1 MPKMKVLNTF
11 AFILFTFY
19 FLNPASG
26 ETVTRIQE
34 ILNAKPDTNKV
45 KSLSDLCWDYRFI
58 SADSALIFG
67 EQALRLA
74 KKINFTKGIAQ
85 AYNDMAI
92 IFIDR
97 ANYRRASEYLDES
110 MKIREQLYDL
120 PGIASIYNKLGI
132 IDQKQGRLK
141 EALEHQ
147 ISALK
152 IYQKLGQDKWI
163 GYCLNNIA
171 IIHQNLG
178 NLDKALEYHQKALE
192 YRVKMKDELGEATSY
207 GNMANLYSR
216 MHDTISAIG
225 YYEKA
230 LSLSRRLRNDE
241 LISGNLSN
249 MANISLAQK
258 DYDKAM
264 KIYRESLEIRER
276 LGDSKGISSTLSRIG
291 TVYTETRQYKEAA
304 KALNRSL
311 SIAKNISVTEEE
323 LSALLGLA
331 KLMALTN
338 QLDSSFVLMKTYIA
352 SKDSVYDARIK
363 QQILDVQSQYET
375 DKLEQDLELV
385 KKDKEFTEIR
395 LVQRKTQI
403 MLLIFVFISIIGAG
417 IFLFYRHQAR
427 QKATANAERI
437 SEQEL
442 RMSAVFQAQEEER
455 RRIAKE
461 LHDGVGQTISA
472 IKMNYQSLA
481 QKASENN
488 LVIDFNK
495 IGHML
500 DNAGKEVRSI
510 SHQMIPKELE
520 QFGLVPA
527 VEGMLNLNLE
537 HSTVQYQFEH
547 SGFEDRMGTHIE
559 LVLFRVLQE
568 LVSNV
573 LKHSKASEL
582 NVQLVKLKS
591 HVVLNVSDNGIGFDV
606 EQKEKNGIGLLNI
619 ASRINGIKG
628 HLHYESEPGSG
639 TSVTIRTPI
648 L

>member
-1 MPKMKVLNTF
+1 MKVLNTF

-258 DYDKAM
+258 DYKKAM

>member
-1 MPKMKVLNTF
+1 MRVIFISAFVFFGCLLIQPVLGKSHEDIQR
-11 AFILFTFY
+11 ILKA
-19 FLNPASG
+19 N
-26 ETVTRIQE
+26 
-34 ILNAKPDTNKV
+34 PDTNKV
-45 KSLSDLCWDYRFI
+45 KLLSDLCWDYRFV
-58 SADSALIFG
+58 SADSALTFG
-67 EQALRLA
+67 EQALQLA
-74 KKINFTKGIAQ
+74 KEIKFTKGIAQ

-97 ANYRRASEYLDES
+97 ANYRRATEYLDES
-110 MKIREQLYDL
+110 IKIREQLNDL

-192 YRVKMKDELGEATSY
+192 YRIKMKDELGEATSY

-230 LSLSRRLRNDE
+230 LSISRSLKNDE

-258 DYDKAM
+258 DYDKAL
-264 KIYRESLEIRER
+264 KLYRESLEIRER

-291 TVYTETRQYKEAA
+291 TVYTETHRYKEAA
-304 KALNRSL
+304 KILNRSL

-323 LSALLGLA
+323 LSSLLGLA
-331 KLMALTN
+331 KLKALTN
-338 QLDSSFVLMKTYIA
+338 QLDSSFVLMRLYITA
-352 SKDSVYDARIK
+352 KDSVYDARIK

-385 KKDKEFTEIR
+385 KKEKEFTEIK
-395 LVQRKTQI
+395 LQQRKTEI
-403 MLLIFVFISIIGAG
+403 WLLIFVIISITGAG

-427 QKATANAERI
+427 QKAAANAERI
-437 SEQEL
+437 REQET
-442 RMSAVFQAQEEER
+442 RMNAVFQAQEEER

-472 IKMNYQSLA
+472 IKMNYQSLV

-488 LVIDFNK
+488 LVTDFNK
-495 IGHML
+495 IGKML

-527 VEGMLNLNLE
+527 IEGMLNLNLE

-547 SGFEDRMGTHIE
+547 SGFEERIGSHIE

-573 LKHSKASEL
+573 LKHSKASDL
-582 NVQLVKLKS
+582 NVQLVKVKS

-606 EQKEKNGIGLLNI
+606 EKKEKNGIGLLNI
-619 ASRINGIKG
+619 ASRIDGIKG

>member
-1 MPKMKVLNTF
+1 MKVLNTF

>member
-1 MPKMKVLNTF
+1 MRVILIS
-11 AFILFTFY
+11 AFVFFGYLLIQPAYGKTHEDIHRILKA
-19 FLNPASG
+19 N
-26 ETVTRIQE
+26 
-34 ILNAKPDTNKV
+34 PDTNKV
-45 KSLSDLCWDYRFI
+45 KSLSDLCWDYRFV
-58 SADSALIFG
+58 SADSALNFG
-67 EQALRLA
+67 EQALQLA
-74 KKINFTKGIAQ
+74 QKLNYSKGIAQ
-85 AYNDMAI
+85 AYNDIGI
-92 IFIDR
+92 IYIDKAQYLR
-97 ANYRRASEYLDES
+97 ATKLLNEAL
-110 MKIREQLYDL
+110 KIRDQ

-163 GYCLNNIA
+163 GYSLNNIA

-178 NLDKALEYHQKALE
+178 NLDKAIEYHQKALE
-192 YRVKMKDELGEATSY
+192 YRIKMKDQAGEATSY
-207 GNMANLYSR
+207 GNMANVYVRLY
-216 MHDTISAIG
+216 DTISAVN
-225 YYEKA
+225 YYQKA
-230 LSLSRRLRNDE
+230 INLSRSLKIEE
-241 LISGNLSN
+241 LISANLSN
-249 MANISLAQK
+249 MGNISIGQK
-258 DYDKAM
+258 KYDHALELFD
-264 KIYRESLEIRER
+264 ESLEIRER

-291 TVYTETRQYKEAA
+291 TVYTETKRYRDAS

-311 SIAKNISVTEEE
+311 AIANNISTIDEK

-331 KLMALTN
+331 KLKALTN
-338 QLDSSFVLMKTYIA
+338 QLDSSFVMMKLYIA
-352 SKDSVYDARIK
+352 TKDSVYDARIK

-375 DKLEQDLELV
+375 DKLEQDLELI
-385 KKDKEFTEIR
+385 KTEKENTEIK
-395 LVQRKTQI
+395 LTQRKTEI
-403 MLLIFVFISIIGAG
+403 WLLVFVFISIIGAG

-427 QKATANAERI
+427 QKAAANAERI
-437 SEQEL
+437 SEQKT

-488 LVIDFNK
+488 LIPDFKK
-495 IGHML
+495 IGKML

-520 QFGLVPA
+520 QFGLIPA

-537 HSTVQYQFEH
+537 HSQITYQFEH
-547 SGFEDRMGTHIE
+547 SGFEERIGTHIE

-573 LKHSKASEL
+573 IKHSKATEL
-582 NVQLVKLKS
+582 NVQLVKVKS
-591 HVVLNVSDNGIGFDV
+591 HVVLNVSDNGIGFNV
-606 EQKEKNGIGLLNI
+606 EKKEKNGIGLLNI
-619 ASRINGIKG
+619 ASRIDGIKG
-628 HLHYESEPGSG
+628 HLHYESKPGSG